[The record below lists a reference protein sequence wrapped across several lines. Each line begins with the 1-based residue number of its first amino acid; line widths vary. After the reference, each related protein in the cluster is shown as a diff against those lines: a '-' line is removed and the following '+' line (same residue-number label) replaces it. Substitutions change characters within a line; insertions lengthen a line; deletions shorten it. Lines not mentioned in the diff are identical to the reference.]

1 MFEFC
6 ANSLQLK
13 FQEFKLVIRKLNF
26 SRLLNAAKVLS
37 SYYLSK
43 IFRTPIQWGLPI
55 SLSIE
60 PTTAC
65 NLRCPE
71 CPSGLRS
78 FTRPTGNLKLKEFK
92 KWIEPYKN
100 KIWSITFYFQGEPFI
115 HSEITEAINYAHK
128 SGIYTM
134 SSTNGHFLDPGL
146 SEKIVHSGLDRLII
160 SIDGTDQETY
170 QKYRVEGNLAKVL
183 DGVQNL
189 VEAKSRLKSKTP
201 YMIFQFLVVRHNEH
215 QIPAIYK
222 LAKAYKIDEVKL
234 KTAQIYDYINGSSL
248 IPEQEVYSRYKKKT
262 DGTYRLKNRLNNYC
276 WKLWHAPVITWDGRQ
291 VPCCFDKDASHQFGN
306 LSEENIETIWSN
318 EKYSNFRKQL
328 MKSRKSI
335 NICRN
340 CTEGTKVWG

>member
-92 KWIEPYKN
+92 QWIEPYKN

-134 SSTNGHFLDPGL
+134 SSTNGHFLDPDL
-146 SEKIVHSGLDRLII
+146 SEKIVYSGLDRLII

-201 YMIFQFLVVRHNEH
+201 YLIFQFLVVRHNEH

-248 IPEQEVYSRYKKKT
+248 IPEQEV
-262 DGTYRLKNRLNNYC
+262 
-276 WKLWHAPVITWDGRQ
+276 
-291 VPCCFDKDASHQFGN
+291 
-306 LSEENIETIWSN
+306 
-318 EKYSNFRKQL
+318 
-328 MKSRKSI
+328 
-335 NICRN
+335 
-340 CTEGTKVWG
+340 